1 MRIFA
6 LLKEKIR
13 MLKQQTLVV
22 YFAARDPRTP
32 LFVRL
37 LALATAAYALSPIDL
52 IPDFVPFLGYVD
64 DLFFV
69 TLGFA
74 LVIWLTPEEVI
85 ESARLKAAQV
95 SDKVVSYAA
104 AAVIVTVWSL
114 LLWFGVSWFIK

>member
-32 LFVRL
+32 LYVRL
-37 LALATAAYALSPIDL
+37 IALITAAYALSPIDI
-52 IPDFVPFLGYVD
+52 IPDFVPFLGYLD

-69 TLGFA
+69 ALGFA
-74 LVIWLTPEEVI
+74 LVIHLTPPEI
-85 ESARLKAAQV
+85 LESARLKAARV
-95 SDKVVSYAA
+95 KERFVSYASA
-104 AAVIVTVWSL
+104 GLIVIIWSL

>member
-1 MRIFA
+1 MKIFS
-6 LLKEKIR
+6 LLKEKIKI
-13 MLKQQTLVV
+13 LKQQTLVV

-32 LFVRL
+32 LYVRL
-37 LALATAAYALSPIDL
+37 IALITAAYALSPIDL

-95 SDKVVSYAA
+95 KERVVSYAS
-104 AAVIVTVWSL
+104 AVLIVIIWSL

>member
-1 MRIFA
+1 
-6 LLKEKIR
+6 

-32 LFVRL
+32 LYVRL
-37 LALATAAYALSPIDL
+37 IALITAAYALSPIDL

-95 SDKVVSYAA
+95 KERVVSYASA
-104 AAVIVTVWSL
+104 ALIIIIWSL